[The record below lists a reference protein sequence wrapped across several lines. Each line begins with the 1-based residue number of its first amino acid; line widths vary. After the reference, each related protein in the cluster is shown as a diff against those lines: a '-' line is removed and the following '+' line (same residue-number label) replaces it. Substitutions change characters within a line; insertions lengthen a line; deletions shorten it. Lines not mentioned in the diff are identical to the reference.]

1 MRRVYATA
9 FALLIVCQPGK
20 TKEGATPLVRK
31 ANYWSSMADESLPM
45 ELYLSE
51 TGSAELWLRCNRNA
65 PDRRALGRFRHA
77 FPPSEAVAVFGK
89 VDAKPF
95 AAISNPKDVIPGE
108 VIRKI
113 ALESAD
119 GKQSFRF
126 AVESSPPAAAFIE
139 AEGPFLALAD
149 KLADFPDAAL
159 SFRLDRGLPEKAGR
173 GKEASLIL
181 TLMNA
186 GHVPLRIDLP
196 AGWRAS
202 GTEMLLTG
210 LRTDIPLEKM
220 RKDHSGRIA
229 PGSGAVKTDPAFPE
243 GGTNAILAPGK
254 SVSLSIRL
262 VFDWQPGPYEA
273 KLSYAFRLS
282 EAPVRAAAHTGTDK
296 GLDNGLEKDL
306 GRFEWISPG
315 MRLILN

>member
-1 MRRVYATA
+1 M
-9 FALLIVCQPGK
+9 
-20 TKEGATPLVRK
+20 VRK

-45 ELYLSE
+45 ELNLSE
-51 TGSAELWLRCNRNA
+51 TGSAEMWLRCNRNA
-65 PDRRALGRFRHA
+65 PDRKSLGRFRHA
-77 FPPSEAVAVFGK
+77 FPPSEAAAVFAK
-89 VDAKPF
+89 VDSKAF
-95 AAISNPKDVIPGE
+95 AAISNPKDVVPGE

-113 ALESAD
+113 DLESAD
-119 GKQSFRF
+119 GKQSYRF
-126 AVESSPPAAAFIE
+126 VAESSPPAAAFIE

-159 SFRLDRGLPEKAGR
+159 SFRLDRGLPETVSR
-173 GKEASLIL
+173 GKEESLAL
-181 TLMNA
+181 TLLNA

-220 RKDHSGRIA
+220 TNDHSGRIT

-243 GGTNAILAPGK
+243 GETNAVLAPGK

-282 EAPVRAAAHTGTDK
+282 EAPVNAAPQTGTDK
-296 GLDNGLEKDL
+296 AQQHGADKGLEKDL